1 MKSILIVEDDI
12 TYGIMLK
19 TWLTKKGYQIHT
31 ASNVA
36 RARKVIETESVDLIL
51 SDLRLPDHDGID
63 ILRWLIKHERM
74 IPLIIMTGYADIQS
88 AVQAMKLGAS
98 DYVPKPI
105 NPDELLKKIEDALK
119 KSERGDPVWAPKRK
133 NRVEQTAAVASP
145 SDFLEGES
153 DSAKQLYNYVRL
165 VAPTNMS
172 VLINGASG
180 TGKEYVAHRIHQLSK
195 RADKPF
201 IAIDCGA
208 IPKELA
214 ASEFFGHVKGA
225 FTGALSDKTGAFVEA
240 NGGTIFLDEIGNLS
254 YEIQI
259 QLLRAL
265 QERKIRPIGSNKE
278 FQVDVR
284 LISATN
290 EDLEQQIGKGAFR
303 EDLYHRINEFTLYMP
318 LLKDRREDILLF
330 ANFFLD
336 KANQEMGK
344 HVAGFDAQACKTM
357 ETYHWPGNLRQMKN
371 VIRRAT
377 LLATSDLITINELA
391 DLQSVQSSVATGI
404 ALHDE
409 ETEKSRIV
417 KALRQTG
424 NNKSRAA
431 QLLGIDRKTLYNKL
445 KLYNMNDVL

>member
-19 TWLTKKGYQIHT
+19 TWLTKKGFQIHS

-36 RARKVIETESVDLIL
+36 RAQKVIETEAIDLIL
-51 SDLRLPDHDGID
+51 SDLRLPDQDGIG
-63 ILRWLIKHERM
+63 ILRWQIKHGRM

-88 AVQAMKLGAS
+88 AVQAMKLGAC

-105 NPDELLKKIEDALK
+105 NPDELLKKIDEALK
-119 KSERGDPVWAPKRK
+119 KGDMMNGAPVPGQKQA
-133 NRVEQTAAVASP
+133 TSGTP
-145 SDFLEGES
+145 STVSTDFLEGES
-153 DSAKQLYNYVRL
+153 DAAKQLYNYVRL
-165 VAPTNMS
+165 VAPTTMS
-172 VLINGASG
+172 VLITGASG

-195 RADKPF
+195 RGQHPF
-201 IAIDCGA
+201 VAIDCGA

-225 FTGALSDKTGAFVEA
+225 FTGALTDKTGAFVEA

-278 FQVDVR
+278 IQVDVR

-290 EDLEQQIGKGAFR
+290 EDLEQQIGKGTFR
-303 EDLYHRINEFTLYMP
+303 EDLYHRINEFTLHMP
-318 LLKDRREDILLF
+318 LLKERKEDILLF

-336 KANQEMGK
+336 KANQEMDK
-344 HVAGFDAQACKTM
+344 HLIGFDAQACKVM
-357 ETYHWPGNLRQMKN
+357 EMYHWPGNLRQMKN

-377 LLATSDLITINELA
+377 LLATGNLITVNDLA
-391 DLQSVQSSVATGI
+391 DLQYASAAPSAGI
-404 ALHDE
+404 SLRNE
-409 ETEKSRIV
+409 ETEKRHIIE
-417 KALRQTG
+417 ALRQTG

-445 KLYNMNDVL
+445 KLYNIGESL